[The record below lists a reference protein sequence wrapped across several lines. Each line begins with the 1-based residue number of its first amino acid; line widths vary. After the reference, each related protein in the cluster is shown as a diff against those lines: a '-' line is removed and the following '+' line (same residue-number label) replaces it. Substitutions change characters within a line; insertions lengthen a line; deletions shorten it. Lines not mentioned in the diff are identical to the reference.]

1 MIVGAVVCTAVFQG
15 GNAGG
20 RSVAGG
26 SEPTLLRTT
35 RLRAVRPDRPSH
47 IARRPKLAPKVKS
60 VPGWLWGGRIG
71 ARSERS
77 KRRRLGWALQQTAL
91 YWVDRWRRRGHSRRH
106 SRRVRQHAHWCARG
120 RSNQGWS
127 GGYWCV
133 ARQWTWGD
141 RLANIDIGAEF
152 GTSRI
157 LCKARRRNVFRAVTQ
172 LPQREKAI
180 VVIIG
185 CTKVCNVFA
194 QRLVACRKRRRSC
207 GRTRGRTGRRR
218 TGRHRTE
225 RRRKCWAQGRG
236 KGEGPRCG
244 PLRSEFARHCPS

>member
-1 MIVGAVVCTAVFQG
+1 MIVGAIVCTAVFPG
-15 GNAGG
+15 GKAGG

-60 VPGWLWGGRIG
+60 VPGWLWSGRIG

-77 KRRRLGWALQQTAL
+77 KRRRLGCQGPTAL
-91 YWVDRWRRRGHSRRH
+91 YWVDRWRRRGHSRGHSRGP

-120 RSNQGWS
+120 RSNRGWS

-133 ARQWTWGD
+133 GTQWRWGD
-141 RLANIDIGAEF
+141 RLANINIGAEF

-172 LPQREKAI
+172 LPQREEAI
-180 VVIIG
+180 VVILG
-185 CTKVCNVFA
+185 
-194 QRLVACRKRRRSC
+194 
-207 GRTRGRTGRRR
+207 
-218 TGRHRTE
+218 
-225 RRRKCWAQGRG
+225 
-236 KGEGPRCG
+236 
-244 PLRSEFARHCPS
+244 